1 MTSNLR
7 GISCAIIAGLFLT
20 GNDAVSKWLVPVYPP
35 GQILFVSSLG
45 LAVVIW
51 IFSQRKVS
59 SRIVVNSWRTHI
71 SRGVLFAVSAFAF
84 ITSLEYLPLADTM
97 CIAFAAP
104 ILVTFLG
111 RFVLKEYVG
120 IYRLSAVLLG
130 FIGVIVMIQPASDS
144 FRWILLLPLVVAI
157 ADACRDVLTRKMTQS
172 ESSLSMVFT
181 TSLTIAAIALPTYF
195 LGWSIISLGN
205 LWIFILKIGLMLFAY
220 FLLIEAYRFAPTV
233 VISPFRYI
241 QLVWGILLGFII
253 WQEIPEL
260 HVFIGVFITV
270 GSGLFIALREAKLT
284 SERV

>member
-1 MTSNLR
+1 M
-7 GISCAIIAGLFLT
+7 
-20 GNDAVSKWLVPVYPP
+20 
-35 GQILFVSSLG
+35 
-45 LAVVIW
+45 
-51 IFSQRKVS
+51 
-59 SRIVVNSWRTHI
+59 
-71 SRGVLFAVSAFAF
+71 LFAVSAFAF

-233 VISPFRYI
+233 VISPFRYV